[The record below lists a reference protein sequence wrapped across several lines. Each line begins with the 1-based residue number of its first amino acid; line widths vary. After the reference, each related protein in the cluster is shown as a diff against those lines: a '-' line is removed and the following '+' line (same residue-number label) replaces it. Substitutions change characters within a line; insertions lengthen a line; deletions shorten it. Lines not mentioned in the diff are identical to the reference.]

1 MNVEMK
7 TKGMTHL
14 MKCLTKQTEELRN
27 ELMMIGN
34 MVDELF
40 VETEEM
46 RVELEK
52 MARSEKKK

>member
-1 MNVEMK
+1 MK